1 MRSVCVF
8 CGSNPGR
15 RPEYL
20 AGAADLG
27 RVLAARG
34 IRVVYGGAHV
44 GLMGALADAVL
55 AAGGEI
61 VGVIPGLLVD
71 AEVAHP
77 GLSDLRVTGSMHERK
92 ALMAEL
98 SDGFIALPGGL
109 GTLEEFAEIVTWA
122 QLGLHGKPTGLLNLL
137 GYYDGLLGF
146 LDHATAERFVRPD
159 HREHDPGQAVG
170 GGVAGRHGRLVARRR
185 GPRPSGSTPTAR
197 TSGRATGRPGRE
209 AGPGRGAGPPARPQK
224 VELAPPRYGP
234 PIRIMEALGPI
245 RSGRYG

>member
-8 CGSNPGR
+8 CGAHPGR

-20 AGAADLG
+20 AAAADLG

-34 IRVVYGGAHV
+34 LRVVYGGAHV
-44 GLMGALADAVL
+44 GLMGALADAAL
-55 AAGGEI
+55 AAGGEV

-122 QLGLHGKPTGLLNLL
+122 QLGLHAKPTGLLNLL
-137 GYYDGLLGF
+137 GYYDGLLRF
-146 LDHATAERFVRPD
+146 LDHATQERFVRPGD
-159 HREHDPGQAVG
+159 REQILA
-170 GGVAGRHGRLVARRR
+170 
-185 GPRPSGSTPTAR
+185 RPSA
-197 TSGRATGRPGRE
+197 A
-209 AGPGRGAGPPARPQK
+209 
-224 VELAPPRYGP
+224 ELLAVMGGWTAPPRPAGKWMDADGSDVVPGNP
-234 PIRIMEALGPI
+234 PPGNASTG
-245 RSGRYG
+245 